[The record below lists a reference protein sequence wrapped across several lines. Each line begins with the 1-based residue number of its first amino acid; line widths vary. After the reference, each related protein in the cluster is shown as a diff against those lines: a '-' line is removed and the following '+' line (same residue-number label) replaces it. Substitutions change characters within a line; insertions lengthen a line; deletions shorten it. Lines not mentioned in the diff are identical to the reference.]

1 MIRKTT
7 WAGTSSLM
15 GIVIMGMFLVACSS
29 GGYNGP
35 ESDHFDGEQFHNQ
48 VRTHDKT
55 VMDLLKW
62 RFNRDQPEDAW
73 QQIEQKA
80 SVQVPVRN
88 NHGVLATF
96 INHAT
101 VLVQIGGKNILTDP
115 VWSERVSP
123 VSFIGPKRYHPPAI
137 NMDELPPIDAVV
149 ISHNHYDHLDLA
161 TLKQLE
167 THSQPVFIVGLGN
180 RKLLESEGLTQVVEL
195 DWWQDYTLEGGVVIT
210 GTPAQHWSTRTR
222 IDHNRTLWQGYL
234 IADQHSRVF
243 FAGDTGMGP
252 HFAQIQK
259 RFGSVDLAL
268 LPIGAYLPRWF
279 MKDNHLSPDDALEA
293 HYALQPRQS
302 MAIHFGTFNLGDDGQ
317 DTASNRLKALLGED
331 QHKKVNFMVPE
342 PGGQIHQ
349 KSG

>member
-1 MIRKTT
+1 MKKKT
-7 WAGTSSLM
+7 AIFGLASIL
-15 GIVIMGMFLVACSS
+15 GIMVAAVMLVACSS

-35 ESDHFDGEQFHNQ
+35 VSDHFDGRQFHNQ
-48 VRTHDKT
+48 VKTHEKT

-62 RFNRDQPEDAW
+62 RFNRDQPEGAW
-73 QQIEQKA
+73 QRVEEKA
-80 SVQVPVRN
+80 SVTVPERN
-88 NHGVLATF
+88 ADGILATF

-123 VSFIGPKRYHPPAI
+123 VSFIGPKRFHPPALAI
-137 NMDELPPIDAVV
+137 EELPPIDAVV

-161 TLKQLE
+161 TLTQLE
-167 THSQPVFIVGLGN
+167 KHSQPVFIAGLGN
-180 RKLLESEGLTQVVEL
+180 RELLKGVGLTHVVEL
-195 DWWQDYTLEGGVVIT
+195 DWWQEHALGNQVVIT

-222 IDHNRTLWQGYL
+222 IDHNRTLWLGYRIGDGRSQL
-234 IADQHSRVF
+234 F

-252 HFAQIQK
+252 HFAQIQE
-259 RFGSVDLAL
+259 RFGSMDLSL

-293 HYALQPRQS
+293 HYDLRSRQS

-317 DTASNRLKALLGED
+317 DTASQRLRALLED
-331 QHKKVNFMVPE
+331 EQHQQVHFMIPE
-342 PGGQIHQ
+342 PGGQVHQ